1 LPGDVVRERIENHP
15 VNIRN
20 RQVPG
25 EPLAPHTGYSFGA
38 AAPQTT
44 CWRQGLKG
52 PPHGGTPSS
61 PLSPPHALTR
71 GRQRGRS
78 AVSPATHT
86 VGGPGTTRPMPS
98 HEGNWPSHHPHT
110 RAVRDTR
117 RPPHRTSGTL
127 MVLGR
132 VPAQPHPRTPAPINV
147 NLGAP
152 GRYPGDGIC
161 VYGLR
166 FSLSSSP
173 SALLLSS
180 GRA

>member
-1 LPGDVVRERIENHP
+1 LPGDVVRERINNRP
-15 VNIRN
+15 VNIKD

-44 CWRQGLKG
+44 CWRQGLRG

-61 PLSPPHALTR
+61 APLPLRTPSHEGDDL
-71 GRQRGRS
+71 GRS

-117 RPPHRTSGTL
+117 RPPNRTSGIP
-127 MVLGR
+127 LGAGEGPGVTPPP
-132 VPAQPHPRTPAPINV
+132 VPSSQYYE
-147 NLGAP
+147 LGAP
-152 GRYPGDGIC
+152 G
-161 VYGLR
+161 
-166 FSLSSSP
+166 F
-173 SALLLSS
+173 
-180 GRA
+180 